1 MTTRRLFLKQGLFAT
16 AGLSLLAQARMAEA
30 AAPSNRVVIFLYLFG
45 GNDGLN
51 TVVPMNQYTT
61 YESLRPTLKI
71 PKGRLLVPDTAKQ
84 IGFNPGM
91 TKLFNRFT
99 SNGTGKANVAVLNGV
114 AMPEDSVG
122 LFDHAGC
129 QYVYQTCDI
138 KQVDRATDPAGW
150 FGEYF
155 KTSGYAAS
163 LTGVDLGG
171 SPVPLQYIGYVPTS
185 ITSVNDFVLT
195 PNISNISPENDA
207 LKAAYSAMYG
217 SPKSIPA
224 STSAIAEY
232 NRTTRVQALSDSVI
246 VQAATSGYKATP
258 DPTDSSKT
266 IYPNTSLGNSF
277 KTCAQL
283 LYGDLGIRSI
293 TIGVG
298 GWDTHEK
305 QNDGALDNPSTGYT
319 LGNHDKLLQGV
330 SDAIDAFFVDL
341 ETQGLAEDVLLI
353 TMSDFGRNATEN
365 SSFGTDHGYSSV
377 AFAVGKTVKGGVYND
392 YPDLTQLVYTNK
404 LSKKSDFRS
413 VYSTIA
419 AKFLGANPVL
429 VTGGDFPL
437 MGFLG

>member
-30 AAPSNRVVIFLYLFG
+30 AAPSNRVVVFLYLFG

-51 TVVPMNQYTT
+51 TIVPMNQYST
-61 YESLRPTLKI
+61 YQSLRPTLRI
-71 PKGRLLVPDTAKQ
+71 PQSKLLVPPSATQ

-91 TKLFNRFT
+91 TKLFNRFNK
-99 SNGTGKANVAVLNGV
+99 NGTGKANVAILNGV
-114 AMPEDSVG
+114 SMPTDSVG
-122 LFDHAGC
+122 LFDHAAC

-138 KQVDRATDPAGW
+138 KQADRATDPSGW

-155 KTSGYAAS
+155 KTLGSTPS
-163 LTGVDLGG
+163 LSGVDLGG

-185 ITSVNDFVLT
+185 ISSVNDFVLT
-195 PNISNISPENDA
+195 PTFDTTA
-207 LKAAYSAMYG
+207 LQTAYSAMYG
-217 SPKSIPA
+217 SSTNIPA

-232 NRTTRVQALSDSVI
+232 NRTTRVQALADSKAVS
-246 VQAATSGYKATP
+246 AATSNYKATP
-258 DPTDSSKT
+258 DPTDPNKSV
-266 IYPNTSLGNSF
+266 YPNTSLGNSF

-298 GWDTHEK
+298 GWDTHEN
-305 QNDGALDNPSTGYT
+305 QNAGASSTA
-319 LGNHDKLLQGV
+319 LGNHDNLLKGV
-330 SDAIDAFFVDL
+330 SDAIDAFFFDL
-341 ETQGLAEDVLLI
+341 ETQGLADNVLVI

-365 SSFGTDHGYSSV
+365 STFGTDHGFSSV
-377 AFAVGKTVKGGVYND
+377 AFAVGTTVVGGVYNT
-392 YPDLTQLVYTNK
+392 YPDLTKLAFNNK
-404 LSKKSDFRS
+404 LDIKSDFRS

-419 AKFLGANPVL
+419 SKFLNADPVL
-429 VTGGDFPL
+429 VTGGNFPI

>member
-16 AGLSLLAQARMAEA
+16 AGLSLLAQARMVEA
-30 AAPSNRVVIFLYLFG
+30 ATLSNRVVVFLYLYG

-51 TVVPMNQYTT
+51 TIVPTDQYTT
-61 YESLRPTLKI
+61 YTSLRPTLKI

-91 TKLFNRFT
+91 IKLFNRFN

-129 QYVYQTCDI
+129 EYVYQTCDI
-138 KQVDRATDPAGW
+138 KQTERATDPTGW

-155 KTSGYAAS
+155 KALGNTTS

-171 SPVPLQYIGYVPTS
+171 SSVPLRYVGYVPTS
-185 ITSVNDFVLT
+185 ITSVNDFILT
-195 PNISNISPENDA
+195 PTFDTTA
-207 LKAAYSAMYG
+207 LQTAYRAMYG
-217 SPKSIPA
+217 SPTSIPA

-232 NRTTRVQALSDSVI
+232 NRTTRVQSLADSATVK
-246 VQAATSGYKATP
+246 AATTGYVAAT
-258 DPTDSSKT
+258 T
-266 IYPNTSLGNSF
+266 YPNTGLGNSF

-283 LYGDLGIRSI
+283 LYGNLGIRSI

-298 GWDTHEK
+298 GWDTHEN
-305 QNDGALDNPSTGYT
+305 QNAGAVDSSTGYT
-319 LGNHDKLLQGV
+319 LGNHDKLLQSV

-341 ETQGLAEDVLLI
+341 EAQGLADNVLLI

-365 SSFGTDHGYSSV
+365 STFGTDHGFSSV
-377 AFAVGKTVKGGVYND
+377 AFAVGKNVVGGVYND
-392 YPDLTQLVYTNK
+392 YPSLASNDLVYTNK
-404 LSKKSDFRS
+404 LQKKSDFRS

-419 AKFLGANPVL
+419 EKFLGADPVL
-429 VTGGDFPL
+429 ITGGTFPL